1 MSILDS
7 FAKIIKR
14 PVSFLKDLP
23 RLFKDIRKIRTK
35 LILVFLIP
43 VSLIAVQGIITYS
56 NSSRMARMSI
66 MESSESGLENSGKYL
81 EVILQMVENSAGQI
95 IANGDVLDYL
105 SGDHAAEK
113 ARQALI
119 N

>member
-95 IANGDVLDYL
+95 IANGDVLIICPGITPLRRPDRPL
-105 SGDHAAEK
+105 S
-113 ARQALI
+113 I
-119 N
+119 